1 MLTQFVER
9 EMEEVELKDIVEPD
23 LMHRILT
30 SIYGSADVVTPGKAG
45 LPRVVL
51 NFIYYPGLIYILE
64 TMVTTCFSIEQWFSI
79 FFLTC
84 GTLYTRHG
92 QSAALRYRP
101 SSLFLRPLD
110 LFCYFE
116 KQTI

>member
-45 LPRVVL
+45 LPHAVSDCL
-51 NFIYYPGLIYILE
+51 YYA
-64 TMVTTCFSIEQWFSI
+64 SICQR
-79 FFLTC
+79 LC
-84 GTLYTRHG
+84 
-92 QSAALRYRP
+92 
-101 SSLFLRPLD
+101 
-110 LFCYFE
+110 
-116 KQTI
+116 